1 MTAIIAGVTLVIL
14 EILFDHW
21 MWRNDKDDKPAS
33 TILRGVLLILFGCVV
48 LIISNDVRFTAVTVL
63 ATIAVFVT
71 LFDFSL
77 NVSKWD
83 KLPVPF
89 YRPFHSHERKMKK
102 EGWSLSNSKKIA
114 YNNLTK
120 WQKFVY
126 RLSKFTKRFFWHGDE
141 GTKSW
146 YDLVFQRIPPMGELL
161 FKGIILYV
169 ALHFYF
175 NY

>member
-1 MTAIIAGVTLVIL
+1 MTPLIAGVTLVIL

-21 MWRNDKDDKPAS
+21 MWRNEKDDKPIS

-48 LIISNDVRFTAVTVL
+48 LIISNDVRLTVVTVL
-63 ATIAVFVT
+63 ATAAVFIT

-83 KLPVPF
+83 KLRMPF
-89 YRPFHSHERKMKK
+89 YRPFHSEERRLKK
-102 EGWSLSNSKKIA
+102 EGWSISNAKVMA

-126 RLSKFTKRFFWHGDE
+126 RLQKFTSRFFYHGDE
-141 GTKSW
+141 NTKSW
-146 YDLVFQRIPPMGELL
+146 YDKAFQRIPPLGELL

-175 NY
+175 N

>member
-1 MTAIIAGVTLVIL
+1 MIALIAGVTLVIL

-21 MWRNDKDDKPAS
+21 MWKKEKDDKPIS
-33 TILRGVLLILFGCVV
+33 TILRGVLLILFGCVI
-48 LIISNDVRFTAVTVL
+48 LIVSGDVRLAIITTL
-63 ATIAVFVT
+63 ATAGVFIT

-89 YRPFHSHERKMKK
+89 YRPFHSEERRLKK
-102 EGWSLSNSKKIA
+102 EGWSRSNSKIMA
-114 YNNLTK
+114 YNNLTN
-120 WQKFVY
+120 WQKLVY
-126 RLSKFTKRFFWHGDE
+126 RLQKFTSRLFWHGDE

-146 YDLVFQRIPPMGELL
+146 YDKIFQRIPPLGELL